1 MELEFEK
8 TAVSCMNPKLR
19 DMQSQEQ
26 TLELRLP
33 DGMPD
38 IGKVLGA
45 WGQCILR
52 GKEWRSSEIGVSG
65 GVTVWVLYQPAEGG
79 SPQSVEAWMP
89 MQQKWSIS
97 DSNREGIIRTC
108 WHLQNVDARALSVR
122 KLMLRASVQVL
133 AEVLEPFEAQLTR
146 CVSVPEDIQLLR
158 REYPAMVI
166 REAGEKTFQLEDVLT
181 LPAGAVTPEKIVYC
195 QVVPMLTEQKVVGGK
210 AVFRGNVRCHV
221 LYLGEDTMLHSA
233 DPELSFAQFEDL
245 ERDYEDGASLSAMM
259 QITGFEPELQSGQ
272 LKVKCGISGQ
282 YAVLDRMPVELVE
295 DAYSPVRTVTVS
307 SQPVYLPNVLDTCKK
322 IIQPQADYEYG
333 RIVDAVVYPEYPAL
347 HRAGDLTELEFA
359 GTLQVLGYQDDG
371 QLEGAQLR
379 WNESWEL
386 PTDPG
391 AKVQPSVNFFE
402 TPQCSGGQITTELE
416 VQVSTLSDVI
426 GNGIDSMEVGEL
438 LPADPNR
445 PSVILRRSG
454 DDSLWELAKRTGS
467 TVEAILTAN
476 QLTQEP
482 MEDRILLIPIP

>member
-8 TAVSCMNPKLR
+8 TAVSCMAPKLR
-19 DMQSQEQ
+19 DVQSQEQ

-33 DGMPD
+33 EGMPD
-38 IGKVLGA
+38 IGKVLGT

-89 MQQKWSIS
+89 MQQKWSLS
-97 DSNREGIIRTC
+97 DSQREGIIRTH

-133 AEVLEPFEAQLTR
+133 AEVLEPFEAQLSR
-146 CVSVPEDIQLLR
+146 PVSVPEDIQLLR
-158 REYPAMVI
+158 REYPALVL
-166 REAGEKTFQLEDVLT
+166 REAGEKTFQLEDALS

-195 QVVPMLTEQKVVGGK
+195 QVAPLLTEQKVVGGK

-221 LYLGEDTMLHSA
+221 LYLGEDAMLHSA

-245 ERDYEDGASLSAMM
+245 ERDYEEGASLAVMM
-259 QITGFEPELQSGQ
+259 EVTGFEPEIRDGQ
-272 LKVKCGISGQ
+272 LKTKCGISAQ
-282 YAVLDRMPVELVE
+282 YTVLDRMLVELVE
-295 DAYSPVRTVTVS
+295 DAYSPVRAVNVT
-307 SQPVYLPNVLDTCKK
+307 SQPVILPNVLDTCKR
-322 IIQPQADYEYG
+322 IMQPQTEYEAG
-333 RIVDAVVYPEYPAL
+333 RIVDAVMYPEYPAL

-359 GTLQVLGYQDDG
+359 GTVQVLAYQDEG
-371 QLEGAQLR
+371 ELEGTQLR
-379 WNESWEL
+379 WSENWEL
-386 PTDPG
+386 PVDPG
-391 AKVQPSVNFFE
+391 SQIHPSVNFVAA
-402 TPQCSGGQITTELE
+402 PQISGGRIVTELE
-416 VQVSTLSDVI
+416 AQVTTVSDVV
-426 GNGIDSMEVGEL
+426 GDGLASMEAGE
-438 LPADPNR
+438 PVPPDPNR
-445 PSVILRRSG
+445 PSVILRSSG

-482 MEDRILLIPIP
+482 LEDRILLIPIP